1 MLKLADPEPTIYMPT
16 DAQLRGLYRLSYW
29 LTYIM
34 IQPVHLVCI
43 DDRTN
48 NLYILAGNTENL
60 EFQITPNGELF

>member
-1 MLKLADPEPTIYMPT
+1 MPT

-34 IQPVHLVCI
+34 LQPVHLVCI

-48 NLYILAGNTENL
+48 NLYVLAGNTESL
-60 EFQITPNGELF
+60 EFQITPSGEVL

>member
-1 MLKLADPEPTIYMPT
+1 MPT

-34 IQPVHLVCI
+34 LQPVHLVCI

-48 NLYILAGNTENL
+48 NLYVLAGNTENL
-60 EFQITPNGELF
+60 EFQITPTGEVF

>member
-1 MLKLADPEPTIYMPT
+1 MPT

-34 IQPVHLVCI
+34 LQPVHLVCI

-48 NLYILAGNTENL
+48 NLYVLAGNTENL
-60 EFQITPNGELF
+60 EFQITPSGEVF

>member
-1 MLKLADPEPTIYMPT
+1 MPT

-34 IQPVHLVCI
+34 LQPVHLVCI

-48 NLYILAGNTENL
+48 NLYVLAGNTENL
-60 EFQITPNGELF
+60 EFQITPNREVF